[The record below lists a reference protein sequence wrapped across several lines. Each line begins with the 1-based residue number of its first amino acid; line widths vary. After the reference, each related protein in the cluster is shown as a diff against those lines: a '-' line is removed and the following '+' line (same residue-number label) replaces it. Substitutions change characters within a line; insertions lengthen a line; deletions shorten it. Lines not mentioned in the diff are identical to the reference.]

1 MRFVAVKS
9 EAQQAAAMAYRTR
22 DLLVRQRT
30 QTINALRAHLAEQ
43 GIVAPVGPARVG
55 RLPAIIDGDDDML
68 LVAVR
73 DLARHLLE
81 QAAGLAAKIAGLDA
95 DPRRRMTTDDMA
107 RRLTTIPGE
116 GAVTAATITTFAP
129 PMETYSKGLDFAAW
143 VGLTPRQRSSGGK
156 DRLGRTSKAGQRDIR
171 RLLIV
176 GAVGVVRWAAPKGAP
191 GGSWLVVAGCERGR
205 GNVRETVKRRG
216 RANQQSGRSAIE
228 RG

>member
-1 MRFVAVKS
+1 
-9 EAQQAAAMAYRTR
+9 
-22 DLLVRQRT
+22 
-30 QTINALRAHLAEQ
+30 
-43 GIVAPVGPARVG
+43 
-55 RLPAIIDGDDDML
+55 
-68 LVAVR
+68 
-73 DLARHLLE
+73 
-81 QAAGLAAKIAGLDA
+81 
-95 DPRRRMTTDDMA
+95 MTTDDMA

-205 GNVRETVKRRG
+205 GNVRADGQETGSGEPAFRTERH
-216 RANQQSGRSAIE
+216 RARVSELVLTCISPYRLATGDRPHH
-228 RG
+228 